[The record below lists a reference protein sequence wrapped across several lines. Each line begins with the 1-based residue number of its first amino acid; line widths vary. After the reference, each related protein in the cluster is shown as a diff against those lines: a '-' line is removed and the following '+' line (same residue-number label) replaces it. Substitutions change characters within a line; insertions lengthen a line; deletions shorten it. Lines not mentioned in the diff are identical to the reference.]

1 MGGGGR
7 SKEKGRWG
15 KKPKTKQSPFPI
27 PYPQVFEHPD
37 LGVEK
42 GVCWWGKGTLRQQTS

>member
-1 MGGGGR
+1 MGNGGR
-7 SKEKGRWG
+7 LKEKGGGERNQ
-15 KKPKTKQSPFPI
+15 KPNSPLSLI
-27 PYPQVFEHPD
+27 LHPQVFEQLD